1 MLRSHIG
8 RTPTRSASR
17 PGPNPAAAAGLADVE
32 PRAESL
38 QLDLLAHI
46 PSSILIFDAGLRVL
60 FANGNFLLKSKRE
73 AHDTVGKRL
82 NDIFPPAILLYTN
95 LEERLRN
102 VLRTGQR
109 FVGGEME
116 FRAPGLAPRVYFYS
130 LTPLGNAYGGVESV
144 MLFMD
149 DVTEKKNLGE
159 RVMRAERH
167 LASVVE
173 SAYDVIISL
182 DAEGAVMTW
191 NSAAERILGFSS
203 RQMVSRPF
211 FGLFPER
218 TQQDLKTLVLQ
229 VVREGEVQEMET
241 GMTTKAGQEVLIAW
255 RLSAMREDGGRVTA
269 VVGVGRDLTEKRQLE
284 LRLIQSSKMAALG
297 EMAGGIAHEV
307 RNPQAIASA
316 AAQIL
321 LKQGDDPVLRRECAE
336 KIRAAATRA
345 GAIIENLLKF
355 ARPSESLDERVDVN
369 EALEDT
375 LSLVGHQI
383 SLQSVEIEKRLGRG
397 LPVVKGSKNQLQQ
410 VFMNVILNAYHAMPA
425 GGKLTIETVPGGD
438 GEPRGVEIRLTDT
451 GCGIPEANLG
461 RIFDPFFTTM
471 PVGQGTGLGL
481 ALGYSIIRHHQGGI
495 RVESAVGKGST
506 FTINLPALP
515 ES

>member
-1 MLRSHIG
+1 MLGSHVR
-8 RTPTRSASR
+8 RTSTRSASR
-17 PGPNPAAAAGLADVE
+17 PGPNPAAAGAPADVE
-32 PRAESL
+32 RPAESL
-38 QLDLLAHI
+38 QLDIFAHI
-46 PSSILIFDAGLRVL
+46 PSSILIFDTGLRVL
-60 FANGNFLLKSKRE
+60 FANANFLLKSKRDGN
-73 AHDTVGKRL
+73 DTVGKRL
-82 NDIFPPAILLYTN
+82 RDIFPPAILQHTN

-102 VLRTGQR
+102 VLRTGQ
-109 FVGGEME
+109 GYAGDEME
-116 FRAPGLAPRVYFYS
+116 FRAPGLATRVYFYS
-130 LTPLGNAYGGVESV
+130 LTPLGKAYGGVESV

-149 DVTEKKNLGE
+149 DVTEKKSLGE

-173 SAYDVIISL
+173 SANDLIVSL

-191 NSAAERILGFSS
+191 NGAAERILGFSS

-211 FGLFPER
+211 FPLFPEC
-218 TQQDLKTLVLQ
+218 TQQALKALVVQ
-229 VVREGEVQEMET
+229 VVREGEVQEVET
-241 GMTTKAGQEVLIAW
+241 GMMTKAGREVLIGW
-255 RLSAMREDGGRVTA
+255 RFSAMREDGGRVTA
-269 VVGVGRDLTEKRQLE
+269 VVGVGRDLTERRQLE
-284 LRLIQSSKMAALG
+284 LRLIQSAKMAALG

-321 LKQGDDPVLRRECAE
+321 LKRGDDPVLRRECAE

-345 GAIIENLLKF
+345 SAIIENLLKF
-355 ARPSESLDERVDVN
+355 ARPSESLDERVEVN

-383 SLQSVEIEKRLGRG
+383 SLQSVEIEKHLGRG
-397 LPVVKGSKNQLQQ
+397 LPVVKGNKNQLQQ
-410 VFMNVILNAYHAMPA
+410 VFMNVILNAYHAMPT
-425 GGKLTIETVPGGD
+425 GGKLTIETAPGGG
-438 GEPRGVEIRLTDT
+438 GEQPGVEIRLTDT
-451 GCGIPEANLG
+451 GCGITEANLS

-481 ALGYSIIRHHQGGI
+481 ALGYSIIRHHQGRI

-515 ES
+515 EA